1 MGDELLEAT
10 APFRTNPNL
19 RQTLIEIQ
27 RRAEIVIDTVS
38 LDVVKEAGFDSDASD
53 RLRRMVGD
61 FRQFIADN
69 KDEITALQIL
79 YNQPY
84 GARGL
89 TRQQLQ
95 ELAQALQRP
104 PHLWTEAK
112 LWAAYA
118 QLEKDKVR
126 GVNTQ
131 RVLTDLIALV
141 RHALQPDGELAP
153 YPAQVQAR
161 YQAWLAA
168 QEQAGKQFSAE
179 QRWWLDK
186 IAQHIGLNLQ
196 ITPQDFEIDGE
207 FVNKGG
213 RWGAMDALGTEWQEL
228 LNEMNQ
234 ELVV

>member
-1 MGDELLEAT
+1 
-10 APFRTNPNL
+10 
-19 RQTLIEIQ
+19 
-27 RRAEIVIDTVS
+27 VS

-53 RLRRMVGD
+53 RLRRMIGD
-61 FRQFIADN
+61 FQQFIADH

-161 YQAWLAA
+161 YEAWLAA

-196 ITPQDFEIDGE
+196 MTPQDFEIDGE

-213 RWGAMDALGTEWQEL
+213 RWGAMDALGAEWQQL
-228 LNEMNQ
+228 LDEMNQ
-234 ELVV
+234 ALLV